1 MADNIITTNIT
12 AHADFTS
19 LRAQLA
25 AVTAQLVR
33 LQETTA
39 GTNAKLANQIAV
51 MNKSFATT
59 LTSTGQFS
67 QHFVSLSSD
76 VDKFGKNLDRG
87 RLKLNEY
94 YSAWNGHTRKTSTL
108 IRDLAKQ
115 QVMLEQAVVQPI
127 GKNAQGL
134 MQYNV
139 MVAKGL
145 DEVKNKMAIARQEA
159 AIMNKVMLDGSNQL
173 INWGKNTQWAG
184 RQLTVG
190 LTVPL
195 IAFGAAAQK
204 AFREADAELVRLT
217 KVYGGLAATSSA
229 DLAQVRK
236 DVTATAREIASSYG
250 VAYKETIALAADLAA
265 TGQQG
270 NELIAATQQ
279 TTRLAV
285 LGEVDR
291 QDAMKATLAIQN
303 AFKQSTDELAQS
315 IDFLNAVENQTSTS
329 LADLTEAIPKA
340 GPVIKSLGGDV
351 KDLALYLT
359 AMKEGGVNASEGAN
373 AIKSAMASLINPTK
387 VATEQFAG
395 FGIDLKGIVNNN
407 AGNLTATILD
417 LQAALDNLNPLDKS
431 RAIEQLFGKF
441 QFARMSALFENL
453 GKSGSQTLQVMDLMK
468 ASAVDLASISEREL
482 KMMTESAS
490 GQFKRAWAAV
500 QADLASVGE
509 QFLRIST
516 KVLKVVDAIIN
527 FFKEL
532 PGPVKTFLNALG
544 GITAIAGPLIM
555 MAGVMGNFIGYVV
568 KGIFH
573 LRQLAKGGQ
582 GFKLLTPEII
592 AADAAAKG
600 LATSFYS
607 DAEATVVLSNAVNT
621 LAESFIN
628 LEAKANA
635 AKVSVQPAV
644 TTIAGGVIMA
654 GTPSSGR
661 SVDKDH
667 PLVGKPFSRDM
678 SHLIPSGMPQ
688 MGTIFGTVPGSKP
701 VNIRVGRNPQ
711 AYMDGD
717 LPKIPGLTS
726 IGGTSTGI
734 VATEA
739 AKWHAMTAAIS
750 MQSQEELAVLKK
762 EVMATGTVTSSLSDS
777 YQALLP
783 EFTHITQLAAQETAA
798 IVQQV
803 QQGKITVEAARAK
816 IIALNQ
822 QVESM
827 LAETTRLTAAGM
839 GRTASLSVVPLTT
852 QPVVDPVT
860 GKSNMKEMFHKGSVK
875 EMADR
880 IARALGGVRT
890 SGAGYNIETTK
901 PKFARG
907 GYVPGTGNTDTY
919 HTTAEAGSFVINKKS
934 TQENKPFID
943 RLIGG
948 TSYYANRGGQTPV
961 VLTPGEAVIP
971 ADIAQNN
978 MPLMYA
984 LNGGPGNTSGMGRN
998 DGGPTEAER
1007 AQAERNIRG
1016 ASTWASRMEVSE
1028 NWLEE
1033 KQVRHV
1039 INDAAVLNELGM
1051 SEVESIKT
1059 AKRHYDEARRYAYD
1073 PKTDKIDDARWA
1085 EIRERQA
1092 KELDKRLGGRLLRPM
1107 PVQVVTSRGVASG
1120 RTVIPAIL
1128 PSPSLLDTIG
1138 KMGFS
1143 SPTELVRI
1151 REQLFG
1157 QSVWDPASRK
1167 WIPATH
1173 SYASEHDIR
1182 IGQYGYR
1189 AAGNYGQAIAGNKE
1203 INQWTATFSK
1213 LTGSHET
1220 PFVDRI
1226 PGTLTEKQIALDT
1239 VGSVLGVGK
1248 GPGVAQRIMAAPER
1262 VKYNFGITKAF
1273 MSFLMSKRPGKMSMS
1288 KQKLNSGGTVAQRL
1302 FPGGT
1307 VFLGMPKTIK
1317 QVEAQRAARDAMVK
1331 ADKAVA
1337 DSRFSR
1343 HPVTVYDEK
1352 LKGDEK
1358 GHSFPVG
1365 GIGGVYTRNGE
1376 KFFVKPVVDEKRAL
1390 GESRGNEITRGL
1402 ELGAPEQ
1409 RVVVIKDPTDPL
1421 GRRKV
1426 LALESKYDPRFA
1438 DMPEQF
1444 DENQYFKQLAA
1455 SALRGD
1461 KDLARGNL
1469 GADRVADGGASG
1481 VFDTASG
1488 VRDYSRSMN
1497 SFKHQAVMNLLGI
1510 KGSGAKRFF
1519 AEATVGIPK
1528 GMTADQYHQ
1537 RMLDEID
1544 MMLPRLKQTIS
1555 RFDLNE
1561 EEAVIYN
1568 AMIKRMEDARREN
1581 YRDLHGIHSSLQ
1593 IAPEKT
1599 MTPAALA
1606 KMAAA
1611 DELKRRQRGHAA
1623 SLSDNDFKTP
1633 ENGFILG
1640 GLIGAIT
1647 KGKAMHRIGA
1657 GFGKD
1662 STGGWGVTSLEI
1674 GMAEKLFASTGLT
1687 KRTQRIL
1694 YDKLAAELAKE
1705 MPYGYT
1711 KNAQGHLIKAL
1722 EPDIMDTVIRSAAS
1736 STLSDPLGRKV
1747 LSQIDREILRKKF
1760 ANWESKKD
1768 TSITDAL
1775 KQLIFKLE
1783 GREKGGPV
1791 NAGQP
1796 YIVGEKGPEIFVPRN
1811 AGGIVPNGYGIGGQI
1826 AMGTAAMAGANF
1838 LASKVAN
1845 ETVAMIIQ
1853 QLGFMLPMMLSPMLG
1868 GGSSKGMIGRG
1879 LTKVGLGSMTTPL
1892 ALSNK
1897 NPGEIT
1903 KFGNALVKAE
1913 SSGTKFGKMVGKIGF
1928 GLTRFNVATA
1938 LVVGGLMF
1946 LKNRWDANTESMRL
1960 NALGYGMTEEAAK
1973 KAGLKFRDLNKAL
1986 KESVESAKAT
1996 REQNQLLYQSMTG
2009 SGTPLNITIA
2019 EFKKLKKTVKEQ
2031 FADQIKLIDK
2041 TSADDQLGLAERLKT
2056 QFIGMGMTS
2065 EEATK
2070 KIYTMYTLSKNF
2082 SSDASL
2088 YTVSADGFNEIKTA
2102 VEAAAAAIKIYNQ
2115 TVHEGR
2121 DGTEQADALTTANSA
2136 LLNAIEADQ
2145 AAALKKR
2152 KENKKEPTF
2161 ISTADKNELML
2172 KTELA
2177 TLEKISKE
2185 QRYQKNISQETL
2197 DELEKTN
2204 PTLFEIASLHDTNI
2218 SLLQKQRLI
2227 ARGFALDMKGLSA
2240 AQVDQVYRFN
2250 LGVTQAIESVGRVS
2264 FLKANYDKLDN
2275 LKKLQ
2280 EKYTKAMKGQS
2291 AAQQI
2296 SDRDRLA
2303 ALQKQIDANN
2313 KLADSRIKALDAAKK
2328 EGDIAREI
2336 AKAQARYEAALAT
2349 GNTADAQQASLDMQ
2363 GLQSDLQ
2370 YEAQVKAIEDA
2381 TTLKNAPLL
2390 KQIELIQKKQQ
2401 DVADAAA
2408 LAAEKFG
2415 DLTGQIDKEES
2426 AITSLIRA
2434 MANYRT
2440 AIDLHKD
2447 DLAKWKTSPEALG
2460 MIAAITAAA
2469 TAAKVSLKDYPV
2481 DPQTGK
2487 PGTAA
2492 AEGLMAALETSLIKN
2507 GIVVNGDIIINGK
2520 KLDAS
2525 LGTPGALANPDK
2537 IADPSKTTGK
2547 GTQQDP
2553 YKYFTESGK
2562 SVSEKDYKSM
2572 PVGASSGGLEYV
2584 LPILA
2589 MQNKEFRDWQAA
2601 QSAFFKANGGKGTYT
2616 SGELV
2621 YNAAGNVTRDGKYA
2635 GRWYAGLPGGQGKVK
2650 SYEIGGKVTGPGTGT
2665 SDSIP
2670 AYLSNGEY
2678 VIKEKA
2684 VRHYGVGTFDALN
2697 AQRFASG
2704 GMAMSANERLTG
2716 EFPNLNPAINPDS
2729 AFGRITNGI
2738 FNYLTGLPKDIVTS
2752 AITGG
2757 KYMAGAAT
2765 GNTNWMDP
2773 KDEKMYLQ
2781 AVKDK
2786 ENGKWL
2792 KAYGS
2797 IYGRLATSTV
2807 DVIPKLVPW
2816 NKLWNK
2822 AGMKDLPG
2830 QTEYFLAQ
2838 LPGEILTDFIKQLVP
2853 GNYHK
2858 GGPVGH
2864 RHRSRSVS
2872 NTFSPKIYGYDE
2884 KSYKTVGGNDTDPG
2898 TNEVLSGKFTDSER
2912 QVSEFMHSWTALL
2925 NTYYGAKYQNLF
2937 KMNGKPSLL
2946 ENPIV
2951 TDLEVAGSR
2960 NWKSLM
2966 HGAPGFSWRDQ
2977 GDPIGTMI
2985 YMQPTSTQANLP
2997 NIILPDK
3004 NNMHL
3009 KNQPI
3014 PGAKKDFDFKAYSEY
3029 MNKQILTNDEAKMS
3043 VLSILNHEF
3052 GHSMQ
3057 TRLKKSGIFGN
3068 DRVSSKLFTDK
3079 YGKPLKNDGDGK
3091 QYYDML
3097 GEMNADLISGQIMS
3111 EMFNA
3116 GYMNDIVSPASV
3128 TKYLKA
3134 HYTKNSPDLSETNT
3148 DIDPKWAMSGHAQD
3162 GKYRFAAY
3170 LQGFK
3175 DKNTDAGLADYFGV
3189 TPGDLFGDTAK
3200 AKAMVAD
3207 LSNFKLKSNRFDE
3220 NAQTGM
3226 PDLLNTEY
3234 AKILGLNISGKPS
3247 MQNKPLDIRTPH
3259 DFGIAL
3265 ITALGGTPTPNLV
3278 GGIQA
3283 WIMQEGGH
3291 WNNKAL
3297 YNPLNTTLE
3306 MPGSKKVNTVNAKTG
3321 TGVQAYTS
3329 WEQGLDAVLQTLK
3342 FPNHGYEDI
3351 VSSLTNSKSKDLK
3364 QFYSAINK
3372 SDWGHPKYNFSVDNK
3387 FHQKMTRYNPDKPFG
3402 QDPTNTAEWYSELPN
3417 SGGLITWP
3425 WNPDDPRRN
3434 PNNENP
3440 GGNNYGFDDDPWDK
3454 PTIPDYWPKGE
3465 KFYNPKPR
3473 TLDSIQ
3479 YAHPMRPMK
3488 EFTGTLRDAAN
3499 SIPREQTRLGVSIAS
3514 PSGVYNVFKWGGKKW
3529 AKAMASG
3536 GEIFGVDDYPVTS
3549 VTGKQV
3555 ADATIKNVIDRPHGE
3570 QFYFWPNGGI
3580 GTSQRKMNW
3589 PGTNVPTAVEM
3600 WHNQME
3606 KFFLTAN
3613 GETGFESGFLTRAD
3627 VKRWQTWKD
3636 KDHSDSLLQKF
3647 ANGGLAT
3654 NINIPKFETGI
3665 NSVPVDML
3673 ALLHKNEAVIP
3684 ADLNPFNPNANNAT
3698 MGGATFNIT
3707 NNINGFDG
3715 DINQLSNIVTQKTIT
3730 AIGSLSARTAAM
3742 SGPAMTV
3749 GIR

>member
-87 RLKLNEY
+87 RLKLNDY
-94 YSAWNGHTRKTSTL
+94 YNAWNGHTKKTSTL

-115 QVMLEQAVVQPI
+115 QVMLQQAVVQPI

-159 AIMNKVMLDGSNQL
+159 AIMNKVMLDGSTGL

-195 IAFGAAAQK
+195 VMFGAAAQK

-236 DVTATAREIASSYG
+236 DVTATAKEIASSYG

-407 AGNLTATILD
+407 AGNLTATIVE
-417 LQAALDNLNPLDKS
+417 LQGALDKLNPLDKS

-516 KVLKVVDAIIN
+516 KVLKVVDAIIK
-527 FFKEL
+527 FFQNL

-544 GITAIAGPLIM
+544 GLTAIAGPLIM

-607 DAEATVVLSNAVNT
+607 DSEATIVLSNAVNT

-644 TTIAGGVIMA
+644 STVAGGVIMSGTAA
-654 GTPSSGR
+654 GGR
-661 SVDKDH
+661 VVDKDN
-667 PLVGKPFSRDM
+667 PLVGRPYSRDM
-678 SHLIPSGMPQ
+678 SHLIPSGIPQ
-688 MGTIFGTVPGSKP
+688 MGTIFGTVPGAKP

-734 VATEA
+734 VAGEA
-739 AKWHAMTAAIS
+739 AKWHAMTAAIA
-750 MQSQEELAVLKK
+750 MQSQEELAILKK

-783 EFTHITQLAAQETAA
+783 EFSEITQLAAAETAA

-803 QQGKITVEAARAK
+803 QQNKITVEAARAK
-816 IIALNQ
+816 IISLNAT
-822 QVESM
+822 VEAM

-839 GRTASLSVVPLTT
+839 GRTANLSIVPLTS

-890 SGAGYNIETTK
+890 SGAGYNIATTK
-901 PKFARG
+901 PKFAKG
-907 GYVPGTGNTDTY
+907 GFVPGTGNTDTY
-919 HTTAEAGSFVINKKS
+919 HTTAEPGSFVINKAS
-934 TQENKPFID
+934 TQENLPMITNILGSK
-943 RLIGG
+943 
-948 TSYYANRGGQTPV
+948 SYYAQQGGQVPV

-971 ADIAQNN
+971 ANIAQNN
-978 MPLMYA
+978 MPLMYE
-984 LNGGPGNTSGMGRN
+984 LNGGPGNTSGLGRN
-998 DGGPTEAER
+998 GGGGLGNGKKLALQRTHITEDLSGMALLLPRELNLGVNSNGNGLSGGYIANLIR
-1007 AQAERNIRG
+1007 ATIDSGTDPSSLLNEAAVTLGGDSAQAQRRNAEALKQLLAKLESPENVSRIIGGKGDPFGFEKLAKDIFRPALRG
-1016 ASTWASRMEVSE
+1016 IKIDPTKSGGRRNLFSAISQIFTARAKEVLTRDEAISRGLISGKTTGSIQKGQIVKRKDGRLTWVSE
-1028 NWLEE
+1028 NRTIGSRLPSWAKGTNLATLLTTSSGVSHAL
-1033 KQVRHV
+1033 K
-1039 INDAAVLNELGM
+1039 I
-1051 SEVESIKT
+1051 I
-1059 AKRHYDEARRYAYD
+1059 AKRNAGG
-1073 PKTDKIDDARWA
+1073 
-1085 EIRERQA
+1085 EIGENIGLNA
-1092 KELDKRLGGRLLRPM
+1092 GGQVPM
-1107 PVQVVTSRGVASG
+1107 
-1120 RTVIPAIL
+1120 
-1128 PSPSLLDTIG
+1128 
-1138 KMGFS
+1138 
-1143 SPTELVRI
+1143 
-1151 REQLFG
+1151 
-1157 QSVWDPASRK
+1157 
-1167 WIPATH
+1167 
-1173 SYASEHDIR
+1173 
-1182 IGQYGYR
+1182 
-1189 AAGNYGQAIAGNKE
+1189 
-1203 INQWTATFSK
+1203 
-1213 LTGSHET
+1213 
-1220 PFVDRI
+1220 
-1226 PGTLTEKQIALDT
+1226 
-1239 VGSVLGVGK
+1239 
-1248 GPGVAQRIMAAPER
+1248 
-1262 VKYNFGITKAF
+1262 
-1273 MSFLMSKRPGKMSMS
+1273 
-1288 KQKLNSGGTVAQRL
+1288 AQRL
-1302 FPGGT
+1302 FPGGP
-1307 VFLGMPKTIK
+1307 VFLGMPRTIK
-1317 QVEAQRAARDAMVK
+1317 QVEAQRAAKEAMVK
-1331 ADKAVA
+1331 ADLAVKN
-1337 DSRFSR
+1337 SRYSKD
-1343 HPVTVYDEK
+1343 PVTSYDEK
-1352 LKGDEK
+1352 LKTDKE

-1365 GIGGVYTRNGE
+1365 GIAGVYSRDGE
-1376 KFFVKPVVDEKRAL
+1376 KFFVKPVLDEKRAL
-1390 GESRGNEITRGL
+1390 GESRFNAITNKIGL
-1402 ELGAPEQ
+1402 KAPDQ
-1409 RVVVIKDPTDPL
+1409 RVVVIKDPTDPS
-1421 GRRKV
+1421 GRRKI
-1426 LALESKYDPRFA
+1426 LALESKYDPAFG
-1438 DMPEQF
+1438 DMPDTF
-1444 DENQYFKQLAA
+1444 DENTYFKQLAA

-1469 GADRVADGGASG
+1469 GGDRVADGGASG

-1497 SFKHQAVMNLLGI
+1497 SFKHQAMMNLLGI

-1519 AEATVGIPK
+1519 AEATTNIPK
-1528 GMTADQYHQ
+1528 GMTAEQYHQ
-1537 RMLDEID
+1537 RMLDEIES
-1544 MMLPRLKQTIS
+1544 MLPSLKQTIS
-1555 RFDLNE
+1555 RFDLNPE
-1561 EEAVIYN
+1561 EKIIYN

-1611 DELKRRQRGHAA
+1611 DELKRRQKGQAA
-1623 SLSDNDFKTP
+1623 SLADNDFKTP
-1633 ENGFILG
+1633 QNGFILG

-1647 KGKAMHRIGA
+1647 KGKALHRIGA

-1694 YDKLAAELAKE
+1694 YDKLAGELAKE

-1760 ANWESKKD
+1760 ANWESRKD
-1768 TSITDAL
+1768 TSITDSL

-1796 YIVGEKGPEIFVPRN
+1796 YIVGEKGPELFVPRN

-1826 AMGTAAMAGANF
+1826 AMGTGAMAAANF

-1853 QLGFMLPMMLSPMLG
+1853 QLGFMLPMMLSPMMG

-1928 GLTRFNVATA
+1928 GLTRFNIGAAV
-1938 LVVGGLMF
+1938 VVGTLMF

-1973 KAGLKFRDLNKAL
+1973 KAGLKFRDFNKSL
-1986 KESVESAKAT
+1986 KESVETAKAT

-2070 KIYTMYTLSKNF
+2070 KIYAMYTLSKNF
-2082 SSDASL
+2082 AGSASL
-2088 YTVSADGFNEIKTA
+2088 YTVAADGFNEIKTA

-2115 TVHEGR
+2115 AVHEGR
-2121 DGTEQADALTTANSA
+2121 DGTEQAEALTTANAA
-2136 LLNAIEADQ
+2136 LLNAIEKDQ
-2145 AAALKKR
+2145 EAALKKAQGD
-2152 KENKKEPTF
+2152 KKAPKF
-2161 ISTADKNELML
+2161 ISTADKKDLML

-2177 TLEKISKE
+2177 TLEQISKE
-2185 QRYQKNISQETL
+2185 QRYQKTISQATL

-2204 PTLFEIASLHDTNI
+2204 PTLFEIATLHDTNI

-2227 ARGFALDMKGLSA
+2227 ARGFNLDMRELSA
-2240 AQVDQVYRFN
+2240 TQVDQVYKFN
-2250 LGVTQAIESVGRVS
+2250 LGVTQAIENVGRVT
-2264 FLKANYDKLDN
+2264 FLKANYEKIDKLRQQQDR
-2275 LKKLQ
+2275 
-2280 EKYTKAMKGQS
+2280 YTKAMKGQS

-2296 SDRDRLA
+2296 SDRDKLS

-2313 KLADSRIKALDAAKK
+2313 KLADARIKALDAAKK

-2370 YEAQVKAIEDA
+2370 YEAQVKAIENA

-2408 LAAEKFG
+2408 LAADKFG
-2415 DLTGQIDKEES
+2415 DLTEQIDKEET
-2426 AITSLIRA
+2426 AVNTLIRA

-2447 DLAKWKTSPEALG
+2447 DLAKWKTTDEAKG
-2460 MIAAITAAA
+2460 MIAAITSAAQ
-2469 TAAKVSLKDYPV
+2469 TAMVNLKSYPV

-2507 GIVVNGDIIINGK
+2507 GLVVNGDIIINGK
-2520 KLDAS
+2520 NLDAS
-2525 LGTPGALANPDK
+2525 LTASSK
-2537 IADPSKTTGK
+2537 TADLSKVAGKTTGN
-2547 GTQQDP
+2547 GITEP
-2553 YKYFTESGK
+2553 FKYFNEAGK
-2562 SVSEKDYKSM
+2562 LVSHDEFKTM
-2572 PVGASSGGLEYV
+2572 PYGAPGVEYV
-2584 LPILA
+2584 VPLA
-2589 MQNKEFRDWQAA
+2589 ALQSTAFATVTAA
-2601 QSAFFKANGGKGTYT
+2601 MKAFSAATGGKTTYT
-2616 SGELV
+2616 ADGLV
-2621 YNAAGNVTRDGKYA
+2621 YNANGTVTKDRKGV
-2635 GRWYAGLPGGQGKVK
+2635 GRWYAYLPEGNGRVK

-2665 SDSIP
+2665 SDNIP

-2684 VRHYGVGTFDALN
+2684 VKRYGVATFDALN
-2697 AQRFASG
+2697 A
-2704 GMAMSANERLTG
+2704 
-2716 EFPNLNPAINPDS
+2716 
-2729 AFGRITNGI
+2729 
-2738 FNYLTGLPKDIVTS
+2738 
-2752 AITGG
+2752 
-2757 KYMAGAAT
+2757 
-2765 GNTNWMDP
+2765 
-2773 KDEKMYLQ
+2773 EKLH
-2781 AVKDK
+2781 
-2786 ENGKWL
+2786 
-2792 KAYGS
+2792 
-2797 IYGRLATSTV
+2797 T
-2807 DVIPKLVPW
+2807 
-2816 NKLWNK
+2816 
-2822 AGMKDLPG
+2822 
-2830 QTEYFLAQ
+2830 
-2838 LPGEILTDFIKQLVP
+2838 
-2853 GNYHK
+2853 

-2864 RHRSRSVS
+2864 KHLSPGHMASNYKAPYSGPSMSALSPAKAAANSKATDKFYEKNGNYSKNENGEWVKNPPSLWETFTTGKNWKAAIGGNNPGGPIHTEMQNILLTALVGPGGAQRYQDGRDWAKGEYLTAAINVALARVGGAHGNALMRSFVEMLGASKGIPGLGTLLPQGSIPYMGATTSKFVQNAIPAIMVGTARPFIDNLSPVMSSSTLRPPSISQQVARPGASDQMTHTLSQSITASERSRMAIQNQINLATAIAREEGRFAPKLIGTGSVATKADPKYLFQELLDGNTDDILTWPWRPAIKTNAADPYANQSPNWWDSLYTPKQIEKLTNKQKKVIAMLAGVKVPMGKPFPKITQTQMDEGYHAFYKNEELVKKWGDWRTYRDAKLKEVGLGEPAREKSRFVEYSEAAALKSSLEDVRLKNADGTDSFAFKYTIGGAEADPRWSTAFGSKTSVITGGAGDRGALMLDGDLGAAMRRQYAMVYEDLIKTGFIRRARIDKNGKRIEDKDLAPLPREQRYYRAAMTLDEFLLHVS
-2872 NTFSPKIYGYDE
+2872 NQLPGVATSARLQTGTANELASSPSTFVQALNE
-2884 KSYKTVGGNDTDPG
+2884 SYVKTVLGGGTEDTFRFSKYDIFGSPLVDKFGNPKAGGYYSLDEGFDYATNPGSSSYRSAIDPS
-2898 TNEVLSGKFTDSER
+2898 TNWKNQKLTKGKFTIDLKPR
-2912 QVSEFMHSWTALL
+2912 EFPSPVFAGGGFTDEMAIIVPEWLAL
-2925 NTYYGAKYQNLF
+2925 AKS
-2937 KMNGKPSLL
+2937 KH
-2946 ENPIV
+2946 V
-2951 TDLEVAGSR
+2951 
-2960 NWKSLM
+2960 
-2966 HGAPGFSWRDQ
+2966 
-2977 GDPIGTMI
+2977 
-2985 YMQPTSTQANLP
+2985 
-2997 NIILPDK
+2997 
-3004 NNMHL
+3004 
-3009 KNQPI
+3009 
-3014 PGAKKDFDFKAYSEY
+3014 
-3029 MNKQILTNDEAKMS
+3029 AKMDPS
-3043 VLSILNHEF
+3043 HFTKPMSADYGRYLHASRFFKPTEGWTVDDATAAA
-3052 GHSMQ
+3052 G
-3057 TRLKKSGIFGN
+3057 GIFGI
-3068 DRVSSKLFTDK
+3068 
-3079 YGKPLKNDGDGK
+3079 
-3091 QYYDML
+3091 Q
-3097 GEMNADLISGQIMS
+3097 
-3111 EMFNA
+3111 
-3116 GYMNDIVSPASV
+3116 
-3128 TKYLKA
+3128 
-3134 HYTKNSPDLSETNT
+3134 
-3148 DIDPKWAMSGHAQD
+3148 
-3162 GKYRFAAY
+3162 
-3170 LQGFK
+3170 K
-3175 DKNTDAGLADYFGV
+3175 DQFGILA
-3189 TPGDLFGDTAK
+3189 
-3200 AKAMVAD
+3200 
-3207 LSNFKLKSNRFDE
+3207 
-3220 NAQTGM
+3220 
-3226 PDLLNTEY
+3226 DLLNTGKVKTSVVNDGRFGAEKA
-3234 AKILGLNISGKPS
+3234 AKEVTPWTEDDLWKIVTGYNKNAIIKEGNTRRINPDWLQSMSGSSYSSLEQMLKVEELINLMRIHIQDLPPISMVEPKVAGKPTVPMS
-3247 MQNKPLDIRTPH
+3247 
-3259 DFGIAL
+3259 
-3265 ITALGGTPTPNLV
+3265 V
-3278 GGIQA
+3278 GRPKLA
-3283 WIMQEGGH
+3283 EGG
-3291 WNNKAL
+3291 
-3297 YNPLNTTLE
+3297 YVNPSYSPN
-3306 MPGSKKVNTVNAKTG
+3306 VN
-3321 TGVQAYTS
+3321 
-3329 WEQGLDAVLQTLK
+3329 
-3342 FPNHGYEDI
+3342 
-3351 VSSLTNSKSKDLK
+3351 
-3364 QFYSAINK
+3364 
-3372 SDWGHPKYNFSVDNK
+3372 
-3387 FHQKMTRYNPDKPFG
+3387 
-3402 QDPTNTAEWYSELPN
+3402 
-3417 SGGLITWP
+3417 
-3425 WNPDDPRRN
+3425 
-3434 PNNENP
+3434 
-3440 GGNNYGFDDDPWDK
+3440 
-3454 PTIPDYWPKGE
+3454 
-3465 KFYNPKPR
+3465 
-3473 TLDSIQ
+3473 
-3479 YAHPMRPMK
+3479 
-3488 EFTGTLRDAAN
+3488 
-3499 SIPREQTRLGVSIAS
+3499 IPR
-3514 PSGVYNVFKWGGKKW
+3514 
-3529 AKAMASG
+3529 
-3536 GEIFGVDDYPVTS
+3536 
-3549 VTGKQV
+3549 
-3555 ADATIKNVIDRPHGE
+3555 
-3570 QFYFWPNGGI
+3570 
-3580 GTSQRKMNW
+3580 
-3589 PGTNVPTAVEM
+3589 
-3600 WHNQME
+3600 
-3606 KFFLTAN
+3606 
-3613 GETGFESGFLTRAD
+3613 
-3627 VKRWQTWKD
+3627 
-3636 KDHSDSLLQKF
+3636 
-3647 ANGGLAT
+3647 
-3654 NINIPKFETGI
+3654 FETGI
-3665 NSVPVDML
+3665 NNVPVNML
-3673 ALLHKNEAVIP
+3673 AMLHKNEAVIP
-3684 ADLNPFNPNANNAT
+3684 ANMNPFNPNANNAT
-3698 MGGATFNIT
+3698 MSGATYNIT

-3730 AIGSLSARTAAM
+3730 AIGSLTARTAAM
-3742 SGPAMTV
+3742 SGPTMTV
-3749 GIR
+3749 GIK